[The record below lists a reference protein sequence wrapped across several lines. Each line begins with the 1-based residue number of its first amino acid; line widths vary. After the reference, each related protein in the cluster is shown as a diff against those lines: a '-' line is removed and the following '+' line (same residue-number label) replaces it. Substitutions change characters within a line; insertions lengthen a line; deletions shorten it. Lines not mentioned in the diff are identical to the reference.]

1 MPADPNSPAA
11 QAALRSAGWT
21 PQMYQQYLAQQAPA
35 AGGDADYDALIQ
47 QLMGGGAEKVFSKS
61 DLPYG
66 YSFDQSTGMYY
77 KQQNGK
83 LVPADVAEVMAAAQT
98 QSAMGRT
105 GPSPQYTVDE
115 RTGQVVQMTPG
126 AQVGFAG
133 IDPREKYQ
141 NDLSQRGFE
150 NQFQLRAQALNE
162 LQNAQANLLKQ
173 ADMAE
178 NAKMSRASL
187 GENARQA
194 DLRAAMDQ
202 YQTAMNLIP
211 QLGQLSL
218 QESKRVQDILAN
230 GGDFLARAFESRGGK
245 SPLAK
250 VTQADQINAMGAALQ
265 NLRNMASSMQPNAVP
280 RGADIPA
287 YEAPNLSAAPSGG
300 AVGGGFAPMPAAP
313 TFSVSPAPA
322 ATSVAPAAGGS
333 SGFGGGPF
341 SSTPEPAYQPNMTP
355 PTFDVNAPGIFP
367 EAPKQA
373 FDWGNPDEALAAPR
387 GGFDVP
393 TDLERAN
400 GANYLGG
407 FANTLRNFWQSA
419 ITPASE
425 QRPIG
430 GYESGGYTHEPV
442 FLGNE
447 KGAELFINPTNAP
460 IAVVPADQTKKAG
473 FKPENTKG
481 YDEGTASW
489 GGKGQTIYPQPTGG
503 FMNSLREAL
512 GNDPYEG
519 MRRFN
524 QDVTSDPAMM
534 AMSLFGGAKGPRI
547 IDPKLA
553 AAALKE
559 MRLAEIAR
567 RIAQNERG
575 GGDPTAFLRSQFPE
589 RQIFDK
595 LQMHLRELDEYG
607 SRPDLVP
614 TIRANIDYY
623 RNQLPERMRSLADEM
638 INTENQN
645 FNYRNGQ
652 RLTQD
657 IPGFATGTLGA
668 APGFGSSY
676 YNQYAPGNTNLNNA
690 NYSGND
696 PTFGTASY
704 NGDRPGGRVE
714 TQAQYQNRLTDVAAR
729 NGYQITR
736 WDSNTPVYS
745 AIQGQVG
752 YQPVTQKSLIELARE
767 NLPPAAADVLAGK
780 QARPMTALESQAVP
794 GQFLKTIT
802 SRQLQGLTP
811 EEIQA
816 LGTMTNT
823 EYNAPLSFV
832 LGRTQA
838 QYGPSQQ
845 LQRGFLRG
853 SL

>member
-11 QAALRSAGWT
+11 QAALKAAGWT
-21 PQMYQQYLAQQAPA
+21 PQMYQQYSAQQAPA
-35 AGGDADYDALIQ
+35 AGGDAEFDALLQ
-47 QLMGGGAEKVFSKS
+47 QLLGGGSEKVFSKS

-133 IDPREKYQ
+133 VDPREKYQ
-141 NDLSQRGFE
+141 NDLTQRGFE

-202 YQTAMNLIP
+202 YQTAMSLIP
-211 QLGQLSL
+211 QLGQLSI
-218 QESKRVQDILAN
+218 QESQRVQDILAN
-230 GGDFLARAFESRGGK
+230 GGDFLARAFESRGGT

-250 VTQADQINAMGAALQ
+250 VSQADQINAMGSALG
-265 NLRNMASSMQPNAVP
+265 NLRAMAGMRPDYVGGSSGV
-280 RGADIPA
+280 PA
-287 YEAPNLSAAPSGG
+287 YEAPNLGAAGSSGG
-300 AVGGGFAPMPAAP
+300 AVGGGGGFTAGMPQAP

-322 ATSVAPAAGGS
+322 ASVASTAGGS

-341 SSTPEPAYQPNMTP
+341 SSTPEPAYQPNLTP
-355 PTFDVNAPGIFP
+355 PTFDVNAPGNGFD
-367 EAPKQA
+367 APA
-373 FDWGNPDEALAAPR
+373 SGGNSGAYDWGNPDEAMAAPR

-393 TDLERAN
+393 TDLERAG
-400 GANYLGG
+400 GADYLSG
-407 FANTLRNFWQSA
+407 FGNTLRNFWQTA
-419 ITPASE
+419 TTPATE
-425 QRPIG
+425 RRPIG
-430 GYESGGYTHEPV
+430 GYEAGGYTQEPV

-473 FKPENTKG
+473 FKPDNTNG
-481 YDEGTASW
+481 YEDGTSW
-489 GGKGQTIYPQPTGG
+489 GGRKETIYPQPTGG

-512 GNDPYEG
+512 GGGDPLEG
-519 MRRFN
+519 MRRFSE
-524 QDVTSDPAMM
+524 DVESDPAMM
-534 AMSLFGGAKGPRI
+534 AASIFGGGPKGPQV

-559 MRLAEIAR
+559 MKLAAIAR
-567 RIAQNERG
+567 RIAQSQEMRG
-575 GGDPTAFLRSQFPE
+575 E
-589 RQIFDK
+589 
-595 LQMHLRELDEYG
+595 
-607 SRPDLVP
+607 
-614 TIRANIDYY
+614 
-623 RNQLPERMRSLADEM
+623 
-638 INTENQN
+638 
-645 FNYRNGQ
+645 
-652 RLTQD
+652 
-657 IPGFATGTLGA
+657 IPGFATGTLDATSAINAFNAGNSGA
-668 APGFGSSY
+668 LSAFNSQFGQPSPSNQSSSGGFGGSSGFGGGFINSSDPSKAPPAY
-676 YNQYAPGNTNLNNA
+676 DHAQNLKESFAKADFYKQYNRMPSPTELRDFMYPNQNA
-690 NYSGND
+690 YK
-696 PTFGTASY
+696 
-704 NGDRPGGRVE
+704 
-714 TQAQYQNRLTDVAAR
+714 
-729 NGYQITR
+729 
-736 WDSNTPVYS
+736 
-745 AIQGQVG
+745 
-752 YQPVTQKSLIELARE
+752 PVTQKDLIAMARG

-780 QARPMTALESQAVP
+780 QARSMTALESQAVP

-845 LQRGFLRG
+845 RQSGFLRG